1 MILDDHVSGLVND
14 RTKLVV
20 GAMVS
25 MVRQCNLTWARDVTR
40 RLESLVG
47 VHG

>member
-1 MILDDHVSGLVND
+1 MTSQVTD

-25 MVRQCNLTWARDVTR
+25 MVTKCNQTWAGDVTR
-40 RLESLVG
+40 NLESLVG
-47 VHG
+47 VHGE